1 MSDDYQKSKKYDGY
15 VEITPIHTSLC
26 LPQSEHLMG
35 LYGDV
40 SDVAPVMGRVSRP
53 KIKIGGAL

>member
-1 MSDDYQKSKKYDGY
+1 MSDDYQKPKAYDDY
-15 VEITPIHTSLC
+15 VEITPIDISLC

-40 SDVAPVMGRVSRP
+40 SDVATIIGRVSRP
-53 KIKIGGAL
+53 KIKIGDAL